1 MTYSIKY
8 QVQAYLITH
17 SVFWCWFQ
25 VLLLRHQAV
34 RQPMVLP
41 PRFENHLAPW
51 KKDFWEKGWV
61 CRANYGPPFNKLL
74 SKLNLLDVCVSQIY
88 FANCGLPKNMNK
100 CLSSFIAWLG
110 LFIIITLLDYSI
122 FHPMQWMASILKI
135 WTQASSSSLSC
146 LGGGSTSLTSSSLHL
161 WGLPAFCQDIILN
174 PGKNNS
180 SYFCLCCCC
189 SVKKISQHILI
200 GERLA
205 ISPTILL

>member
-1 MTYSIKY
+1 MLVSSSSSQTPGCPAANGPASK
-8 QVQAYLITH
+8 VRKSFSA
-17 SVFWCWFQ
+17 
-25 VLLLRHQAV
+25 LRQ
-34 RQPMVLP
+34 
-41 PRFENHLAPW
+41 
-51 KKDFWEKGWV
+51 DFWEKGRV

-74 SKLNLLDVCVSQIY
+74 SKLNLLDVRVSQIY
-88 FANCGLPKNMNK
+88 FANCGLHKNMNK
-100 CLSSFIAWLG
+100 CLFSLAIHCIAWLG
-110 LFIIITLLDYSI
+110 LIIIITLLDYSI

-146 LGGGSTSLTSSSLHL
+146 LGGGSPSLTSSSLHL

-174 PGKNNS
+174 PGKNKS